1 MPRILLVEDNEE
13 NRQFLS
19 RRLQRRGY
27 DVVIAT
33 DGQQGVDMARS
44 EDPDLV
50 LMDLNMPVLD
60 GWQATGILRS
70 DPETRELPIIGLTA
84 HAMPGDREKALEA
97 GCTDYHTK
105 PLDFAQ
111 LMTQIE
117 MLLRHNNGD

>member
-13 NRQFLS
+13 NREFLS

-33 DGQQGVDMARS
+33 DGQQGVDMTRS
-44 EDPDLV
+44 ENPDLV
-50 LMDLNMPVLD
+50 LMDLNMPVMD

-70 DPETRELPIIGLTA
+70 DPETSQLPIIGLSA
-84 HAMPGDREKALEA
+84 HAMQGDREKALEA
-97 GCTDYHTK
+97 GCTDYHAK

-117 MLLRHNNGD
+117 ALLRDA